1 MSYYL
6 MFTNCHKE
14 RGKVKVQADV
24 DPFTKF
30 AYYADL
36 LFTGQE
42 IPIDFPG
49 ASPGAHIDQ
58 ISVHWIDDFGDE
70 EDVLVTTVY
79 LVCSCRAKIEEKK
92 RAQSPLLTPKQ
103 KLYLPKR

>member
-6 MFTNCHKE
+6 MFTNCQKE
-14 RGKVKVQADV
+14 RGSVKVQADV

-30 AYYADL
+30 AHYADL
-36 LFTGQE
+36 LLTGQE
-42 IPIDFPG
+42 IPVDIPG

-58 ISVHWIDDFGDE
+58 VSVHWVDDLGDE
-70 EDVLVTTVY
+70 EHLVTTVY
-79 LVCSCRAKIEEKK
+79 LVCGCKAKIEEKK
-92 RAQSPLLTPKQ
+92 RAQSPLLTQKQ